1 LDQTEKKGKSTL
13 VRLGQNEGS
22 RKLLGSPRSALASPL
37 PLSST
42 KTLLGSPKSVS
53 GLHSFKTQRD
63 LSLGANSTGKCSTK
77 PLERKKF
84 VPNLNVQ
91 RIVKKEND
99 ESDKVDNVKWKKKKK
114 ENKHERR
121 DKNTRDKPTLIQ
133 TGSIF
138 SEGIGGDALIRRR
151 SAGYGSRDESA
162 NSGLVKPKLTLNS
175 TCDREAEE
183 LKLKSILRDD
193 FIDDL
198 KEGSF
203 VPVQLPMID
212 TGNLFK
218 SEMKQLE
225 TGEDDIKPRLLNLK
239 KSGFDSDT
247 EDDPSPKCDDTEAKP
262 VISRDEKPI
271 FTSSNEPTVD
281 QLLKQQTGQLLFF
294 QLPDSI
300 PIAEKSTT
308 PPPTP
313 TSQHLNIS
321 NLGYLEGKL
330 GKLQIRKSGR
340 CQLVLGRE
348 KFDVETGTK
357 VGFLQDVVSVRVPS
371 NQQAEGEL
379 TILGHVSHRLVLSP
393 DWDSLLKNNGLNN
406 TLA

>member
-1 LDQTEKKGKSTL
+1 
-13 VRLGQNEGS
+13 
-22 RKLLGSPRSALASPL
+22 
-37 PLSST
+37 
-42 KTLLGSPKSVS
+42 
-53 GLHSFKTQRD
+53 
-63 LSLGANSTGKCSTK
+63 
-77 PLERKKF
+77 
-84 VPNLNVQ
+84 
-91 RIVKKEND
+91 
-99 ESDKVDNVKWKKKKK
+99 
-114 ENKHERR
+114 
-121 DKNTRDKPTLIQ
+121 
-133 TGSIF
+133 
-138 SEGIGGDALIRRR
+138 
-151 SAGYGSRDESA
+151 
-162 NSGLVKPKLTLNS
+162 
-175 TCDREAEE
+175 
-183 LKLKSILRDD
+183 
-193 FIDDL
+193 
-198 KEGSF
+198 
-203 VPVQLPMID
+203 MID

-357 VGFLQDVVSVRVPS
+357 LVSCRMLFLCVCPLINRQK
-371 NQQAEGEL
+371 A
-379 TILGHVSHRLVLSP
+379 
-393 DWDSLLKNNGLNN
+393 SLLSL
-406 TLA
+406 